1 MLNYLIGPSVFVL
14 VAGKTYV
21 GIQILKLLIGNT
33 TNSHRDCDWHL
44 RGRGRPQRQ
53 PAAAQ
58 PAAAAAAAGDK
69 SDVGPILAVCYTNHA
84 IDSLLEGLLD
94 AGVATGRGEMVRVG
108 GGSKS
113 ERLAA
118 LNLREVSGRIPV
130 PWGCRHAA
138 RCASYMQ
145 CVSGLIREMNALS
158 GITVSSVD

>member
-1 MLNYLIGPSVFVL
+1 MLNYLIGPSVLVL

-33 TNSHRDCDWHL
+33 TNSHRDSDRHL

-58 PAAAAAAAGDK
+58 PAAAAAGDK

-84 IDSLLEGLLD
+84 TDSLLEGMLD

-130 PWGCRHAA
+130 P
-138 RCASYMQ
+138 
-145 CVSGLIREMNALS
+145 
-158 GITVSSVD
+158 